1 MDNRL
6 TLEENE
12 KYLIEWRE
20 FYDENALE
28 KLFNGYEGLI
38 KYIAQKYLDKGL
50 TYEELVS
57 AGIEGFFNGI
67 NKFNYIDNNIN
78 SFSSYVG
85 TAIENS
91 IRYEL
96 KKYRKHSHVLSFE
109 QPIGQN
115 DEGDELTLEDII
127 ESDDEELIEDIIS
140 NMKNEIVRDALN
152 CLTSREKQIILL
164 RYGLDDEH
172 SKTQEEVAQIFNCS
186 QTMIVKQEQKALI
199 KMRHPKNTKKIKDF
213 ID

>member
-6 TLEENE
+6 TLEETE
-12 KYLIEWRE
+12 KYLIEWRD
-20 FYDENALE
+20 YHDERALE
-28 KLFNGYEGLI
+28 KLIKNNEGLL
-38 KYIAQKYLDKGL
+38 KYIARRYLNKGL
-50 TYEELVS
+50 TYDELVS
-57 AGIEGFFNGI
+57 AGTEGLLKAI
-67 NKFNYIDNNIN
+67 NMFDYIDKSVS
-78 SFSSYVG
+78 SFSSYAG
-85 TAIENS
+85 TAIENEM
-91 IRYEL
+91 RFEL
-96 KKYRKHSHVLSFE
+96 KKYKKHNHVLSLE

-115 DEGDELTLEDII
+115 NDGDELTLEDII